1 MSSKSI
7 VEVPSEVITEILKY
21 CVGQDVLNFSEAFNN
36 FDKILSAI
44 MDNRLWKNAVI
55 GPKDLKK
62 YMKYLGSHTKSLT
75 IVGSG
80 TKSQKNNKG
89 KQSSS
94 SSALT
99 ESLISSICLRCT
111 KLESFC
117 LRKIVIDTQVIKF
130 SLFPKTI
137 RHLKLD
143 DVSMI
148 NLPQMRAAVRSSPFF
163 CIKKCLPKLESLE
176 LCNPWYL
183 QSFDSFAIVG
193 GCPETPILEINGED
207 HSYTFPNF
215 DNSSDQ
221 QEPARDKR
229 KDAKKLMK
237 ELIEYHFVKKSYNTR
252 RIKPK

>member
-1 MSSKSI
+1 MIENLILSAILSDFIFSFFPNMSSKSI

-99 ESLISSICLRCT
+99 ESLISSICLRQGF
-111 KLESFC
+111 KNVLS
-117 LRKIVIDTQVIKF
+117 
-130 SLFPKTI
+130 
-137 RHLKLD
+137 
-143 DVSMI
+143 
-148 NLPQMRAAVRSSPFF
+148 
-163 CIKKCLPKLESLE
+163 
-176 LCNPWYL
+176 
-183 QSFDSFAIVG
+183 
-193 GCPETPILEINGED
+193 
-207 HSYTFPNF
+207 
-215 DNSSDQ
+215 
-221 QEPARDKR
+221 
-229 KDAKKLMK
+229 
-237 ELIEYHFVKKSYNTR
+237 
-252 RIKPK
+252 